1 MKKFKMKVTDENGK
15 TFEIEDLESIKIEPL
30 ADSEGNYSINS
41 ITDANGKEIKIA
53 ELKDSNEENLP
64 KSILIH
70 LEATHSGKNL
80 NFGIY
85 PEDSLS
91 KDHETYLQDFAKP
104 LLKNHDTNSEPLG
117 RVVETSFGDSEI
129 SDGKKAVKLK
139 IQVTDSD
146 AIQKFI
152 DGRYKTFSIGASAD
166 TITCDL
172 CKTKILSNGVFNFCG
187 HWKGETYD
195 VAVEGSEET
204 EKKTAYWRYE
214 DMYFSE
220 ISVVNNPADRNAQIT
235 KIEIDD
241 STQDSVKTNAK
252 DSKQKMIDLINDSE
266 NDDDLLKMITDSI
279 SDDEKEDADD
289 TATDEDTST
298 KEASTEDASTE
309 DASTEDA
316 STEDAS
322 TEDDNNSTDS
332 EEETIESLKD
342 SITEL
347 ETEVENLKVEN
358 ETLKDEIESLKEKLN
373 DKEEENSELTTDKQI
388 LETENEVVLDKL
400 SSFAKKIKNQLENR
414 MLDLKIVTSD
424 VEVTDEKR
432 SKIIKEIKNMSID
445 EMSTEIEGLK
455 KKIKPKKLSDNTIG
469 KNNGKNVETIVDK
482 NKDVTMGDYLEN
494 FIN

>member
-1 MKKFKMKVTDENGK
+1 MKRIKMKVTDENGK
-15 TFEIEDLESIKIEPL
+15 TFEIEDLESLKIEPL
-30 ADSEGNYSINS
+30 TDSEGNYSIDS
-41 ITDANGKEIKIA
+41 ITDANGEKIKIA
-53 ELKDSNEENLP
+53 ELKDSNEGNLP
-64 KSILIH
+64 SSIFIH

-85 PEDSLS
+85 PEESLA
-91 KDHETYLQDFAKP
+91 KDHKTYLEDFSKP

-117 RVVETSFGDSEI
+117 RVVETDFGDSVI
-129 SDGKKAVKLK
+129 SEGKKAVKLK

-172 CKTKILSNGVFNFCG
+172 CKAKILSNGVFNFCG

-195 VAVEGSEET
+195 VAVEGSEAT
-204 EKKTAYWRYE
+204 EKKTAYWQYE

-241 STQDSVKTNAK
+241 STQDSVKTNTK
-252 DSKQKMIDLINDSE
+252 DSKQKMIDLINNSE

-279 SDDEKEDADD
+279 SNAEAEKEDADD
-289 TATDEDTST
+289 TTTDEDTST
-298 KEASTEDASTE
+298 DDASTK
-309 DASTEDA
+309 
-316 STEDAS
+316 
-322 TEDDNNSTDS
+322 DDNDSTDDTTTDS

-347 ETEVENLKVEN
+347 ETKVEDLKAEN
-358 ETLKDEIESLKEKLN
+358 KILKDEIESLKEKLS

-388 LETENEVVLDKL
+388 LEAENEVVLDKL

-414 MLDLKIVTSD
+414 LLDLKVMTSD

-432 SKIIKEIKNMSID
+432 SKIVKEIKNMSID

-469 KNNGKNVETIVDK
+469 KNNGENVETIVDK
-482 NKDVTMGDYLEN
+482 NKNVTMGDFLEDI
-494 FIN
+494 IN